1 MAGSLVLG
9 FATFLTVT
17 CVVLV
22 AVSFASD
29 HWIDTVVDRV
39 QLKKEATLDSDTAA
53 LEALKTDLRYFKRYR
68 GLFRTCFPGNETEC
82 K

>member
-22 AVSFASD
+22 AVSFATE
-29 HWIDTVVDRV
+29 HWVDTVVDRDEIRKRAGSDDTV
-39 QLKKEATLDSDTAA
+39 DGYLKSDV
-53 LEALKTDLRYFKRYR
+53 RYFTHYR
-68 GLFRTCFPGNETEC
+68 GLFRTCFPGNETAC